1 MAQRSSSQG
10 AAPRSTCPSGYD
22 DPKSLFD
29 KRVTLESKKIKEVLT
44 AVDKGRAQ
52 LEADRKVYCEQ
63 FKENLVMYIKDE
75 SLFPNRFVKTIQNL
89 VVRLDDLNSHYN
101 VAIKHIQDVS
111 MPALGYLPKR
121 MEALKKNIKVAKQSS
136 NDAKKVPEFEYE
148 RLENLKLAMLH
159 YFNAKMYLH
168 AKALELTSMA
178 YEELRS
184 INLRHEFR
192 EEDINLL
199 RQVFA

>member
-1 MAQRSSSQG
+1 MAQRSSSHG
-10 AAPRSTCPSGYD
+10 AAPRSTCPSGYE
-22 DPKSLFD
+22 DPKSQFD

-63 FKENLVMYIKDE
+63 FKENLVLYIKDE

-121 MEALKKNIKVAKQSS
+121 MEALKKNIKVAK
-136 NDAKKVPEFEYE
+136 
-148 RLENLKLAMLH
+148 
-159 YFNAKMYLH
+159 
-168 AKALELTSMA
+168 
-178 YEELRS
+178 
-184 INLRHEFR
+184 
-192 EEDINLL
+192 
-199 RQVFA
+199 